1 MSMSPRAQRV
11 ARYAAF
17 GAIGGAL
24 ALSPLGITNAE
35 PDPAP
40 NGDGTSRVTVTATVT
55 AVIAPDQCDPL
66 PDGRLPQRATDYATT
81 GEDIVLPD
89 PERDPS
95 PELPLAE
102 EPAPEL
108 FAGGSFTFPLAP
120 ADELEDAPRE
130 GDDSAGEE
138 KGPIEGSGPF
148 DPYLCDPAGAAPETT
163 TVTPEP
169 VAPGPALEDLP
180 GVTPS
185 LRPYPSGS
193 GLTDGPVGDGGPQL
207 GNPDEDARPTE
218 EPLPSERGVGGGG
231 ALAPAPRALN

>member
-1 MSMSPRAQRV
+1 MPMSHRAQRV

-24 ALSPLGITNAE
+24 ALSPLSITNAE
-35 PDPAP
+35 PEPSP
-40 NGDGTSRVTVTATVT
+40 NGDGASQVTVTATVT

-89 PERDPS
+89 PE
-95 PELPLAE
+95 LAPTE
-102 EPAPEL
+102 GPVEPAPEL
-108 FAGGSFTFPLAP
+108 FAGSGFLPMAP

-130 GDDSAGEE
+130 EGED
-138 KGPIEGSGPF
+138 GPIEGSGPF

-163 TVTPEP
+163 TITPEP

-185 LRPYPSGS
+185 LRPYPSGG
-193 GLTDGPVGDGGPQL
+193 GLTDGPVGESGPQL
-207 GNPDEDARPTE
+207 GNPDENARPTE

-231 ALAPAPRALN
+231 ALAPAPRSLN

>member
-1 MSMSPRAQRV
+1 MSMSHRATRV

-24 ALSPLGITNAE
+24 ALSPLGVTFAE
-35 PDPAP
+35 PEPAP
-40 NGDGTSRVTVTATVT
+40 NGDGVSPVTVTATVT

-81 GEDIVLPD
+81 GDDIVLP
-89 PERDPS
+89 EPS
-95 PELPLAE
+95 AAPELPLAE

-108 FAGGSFTFPLAP
+108 FSGSGFLFPLAP
-120 ADELEDAPRE
+120 ADEVEDAPAE
-130 GDDSAGEE
+130 EGEE
-138 KGPIEGSGPF
+138 GPIEGTGPF

-163 TVTPEP
+163 TITPEP

-193 GLTDGPVGDGGPQL
+193 GLTDGPVGEAGPQL
-207 GNPDEDARPTE
+207 GNPDENARPTE
-218 EPLPSERGVGGGG
+218 EPLPGERGIGGGGSGSG
-231 ALAPAPRALN
+231 ALAPAPRPIN

>member
-1 MSMSPRAQRV
+1 MSPRAQRV

-35 PDPAP
+35 PEPAP
-40 NGDGTSRVTVTATVT
+40 NGDDTSRVTVTATVT

-81 GEDIVLPD
+81 GEDIVLP
-89 PERDPS
+89 EPS

-108 FAGGSFTFPLAP
+108 FAGGSFLFPMAP

-130 GDDSAGEE
+130 DGEE
-138 KGPIEGSGPF
+138 GPIEGSGPF

-163 TVTPEP
+163 TVTPVP

-180 GVTPS
+180 GVTPT
-185 LRPYPSGS
+185 LRPYPSGG
-193 GLTDGPVGDGGPQL
+193 GLTDGPVGEGGPQL
-207 GNPDEDARPTE
+207 GNPDESARPTE
-218 EPLPSERGVGGGG
+218 EPLPSERGIGGGG

>member
-1 MSMSPRAQRV
+1 MSLSHRAQRV

-35 PDPAP
+35 PEPAP
-40 NGDGTSRVTVTATVT
+40 NGDGTSPVTVTATVT

-81 GEDIVLPD
+81 GEDITLPD
-89 PERDPS
+89 PELGPVEG
-95 PELPLAE
+95 PV

-108 FAGGSFTFPLAP
+108 FAGSGFLFPLAP

-130 GDDSAGEE
+130 EGED
-138 KGPIEGSGPF
+138 GPIEGTGPF
-148 DPYLCDPAGAAPETT
+148 DPYLCDPAGATPETT

-193 GLTDGPVGDGGPQL
+193 GLTDGPVGEGGPQL
-207 GNPDEDARPTE
+207 GNPDENARPTE
-218 EPLPSERGVGGGG
+218 EPLPSERGIGGSG